1 MNNEEFI
8 KLTIADKTEYLW
20 NYSELISEKVYYE
33 CNITLFLVEN
43 FYVEVF
49 FNREQNVIVSI
60 EVQENNQILYEYVKD
75 LNLNEIVKLLQ

>member
-1 MNNEEFI
+1 ME
-8 KLTIADKTEYLW
+8 D
-20 NYSELISEKVYYE
+20 
-33 CNITLFLVEN
+33 